1 MKTMN
6 WITSTAIALYGTT
19 AVAATTVSQFSDS
32 TGNVNVNTSQPAPYF
47 FNTTDISSNKASV
60 SGSQIMINEAGL
72 YQVMYS
78 LNWGTSDNNRREVK
92 TSLRLN
98 GITELGGSSYGYA
111 RREDQAGDATN
122 TSSMFV
128 ELQAGDY
135 LELMHVR
142 NSTITNQALSIP
154 GESWIS
160 IHQIEA
166 SLSDTNPA
174 RNCAQILEQNPA
186 ASDGIYTIDPD
197 GPGTL
202 GSVAVQCDMT
212 TNGGGWTLVMRGSH
226 LDTPS
231 PTTWATTSSFNL
243 SNANDTN
250 EPTFKMSD
258 NAINALVSEAYR
270 FSHNG
275 YDGNQETHR
284 YFKPTCVYRHTTQVP
299 AGSAC
304 NLSYADLNW
313 TDQRGGTSNVVF
325 RGLSD
330 HIIPGANAVTS
341 DSRTRVWFIGAGQ
354 NRWISAADGW
364 KRGDYAGHG
373 NVTVEDITNASFTLW
388 VR

>member
-1 MKTMN
+1 MKTIN
-6 WITSTAIALYGTT
+6 WITSTAIALYGTA
-19 AVAATTVSQFSDS
+19 AVAATAVSQFSDS
-32 TGNVNVNTSQPAPYF
+32 VGNVNVNTSQPSPYAF
-47 FNTTDISSNKASV
+47 DTTDISSNKAAV

-78 LNWGTSDNNRREVK
+78 LNWGTSDNNRREIK

-135 LELMHVR
+135 LELMHAR
-142 NSTITNQALSIP
+142 NSTITSQALSIP

-341 DSRTRVWFIGAGQ
+341 DSRTRVWFIGGGQ
-354 NRWISAADGW
+354 NRWVSAADGW
-364 KRGDYAGHG
+364 KRGDGTSYG